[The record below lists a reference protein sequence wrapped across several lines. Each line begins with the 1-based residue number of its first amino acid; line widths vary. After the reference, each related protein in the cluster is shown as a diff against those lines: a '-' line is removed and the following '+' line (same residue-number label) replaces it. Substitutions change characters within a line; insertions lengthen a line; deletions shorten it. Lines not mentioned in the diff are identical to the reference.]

1 MTIKSG
7 HILIVDDDML
17 ARMEAAQCAKLKGY
31 TVTMADG
38 GAQALQLLRSQT
50 FDLVLLDL
58 MMPEVDGFEVLRQM
72 QADEELRETPVLV
85 VSGADETESIARC
98 LEMGAAGHLAKPVD
112 PELLAARVSASL
124 REKNGQC

>member
-1 MTIKSG
+1 MTEQTC
-7 HILIVDDDML
+7 HILVVDDDML
-17 ARMEAAQCAKLKGY
+17 ARMEAAQCAKLHGH

-38 GAQALQLLRSQT
+38 GAKALELLRSEA

-72 QADEELRETPVLV
+72 QADEKLREIPVLV
-85 VSGADETESIARC
+85 VSGAEETESVARC
-98 LEMGAAGHLAKPVD
+98 IEMGAAGHLAKPVD

-124 REKNGQC
+124 VEKNA